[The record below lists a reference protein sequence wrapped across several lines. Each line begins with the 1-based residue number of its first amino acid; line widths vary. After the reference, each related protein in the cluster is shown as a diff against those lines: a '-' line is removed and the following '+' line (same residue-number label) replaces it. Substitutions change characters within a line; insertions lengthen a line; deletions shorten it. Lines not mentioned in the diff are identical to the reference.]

1 MNSKPEHIINI
12 EDIGSFIQP
21 KEFLLNNSEQE
32 LVAACKAGKKVAQK
46 RIYELFAGKML
57 NVCRRYAKDTEQA
70 RDFMHDGFIKVFL
83 NIEKFREQ
91 SSLQTWITRIMIN
104 NSISAIKKEVRR
116 GIKIKIEDARLS
128 QEEAK
133 DFELIEKQPIT
144 ARQVFE
150 KLNDLPLGYKTVLSL
165 YVLDGYT
172 HKEIGEKLGI
182 SEGTSK
188 SQLAKAK
195 KLLAKL
201 LTEAYL

>member
-1 MNSKPEHIINI
+1 MNPKPEHIINI
-12 EDIGSFIQP
+12 EDIGNFIQP
-21 KEFLLNNSEQE
+21 KEFLLNNSEHE
-32 LVAACKAGKKVAQK
+32 LVAACKAGEKVAQK

-57 NVCRRYAKDTEQA
+57 NVCKRYAKDTEHA
-70 RDFMHDGFIKVFL
+70 RDLMHDGFIKVFL

-116 GIKIKIEDARLS
+116 GIKVQIEDVKLRDEDS
-128 QEEAK
+128 T

-150 KLNDLPLGYKTVLSL
+150 KLNELPLGYKTVLSL
-165 YVLDGYT
+165 YILDGHT
-172 HKEIGEKLGI
+172 HKEIGEQLGI

-195 KLLAKL
+195 KLLARL

>member
-1 MNSKPEHIINI
+1 MNSKPEHIINL
-12 EDIGSFIQP
+12 EDIGAFVQP
-21 KEFLLNNSEQE
+21 KEFLLNNSEHE

-57 NVCRRYAKDTEQA
+57 NVCRRYAKDSEHA
-70 RDFMHDGFIKVFL
+70 RDLMHDGFIKVFL

-104 NSISAIKKEVRR
+104 NSISAIKKEVRK
-116 GIKIKIEDARLS
+116 GIKVKIEDVQLK
-128 QEEAK
+128 EDDVV

-150 KLNDLPLGYKTVLSL
+150 KLNELPLGYKTVLSL
-165 YVLDGYT
+165 YVLDGFT
-172 HKEIGEKLGI
+172 HREIGEQLGVT
-182 SEGTSK
+182 EGTSK

-195 KLLAKL
+195 KLLAKI

>member
-12 EDIGSFIQP
+12 EDIQALIQP
-21 KEFLLNNSEQE
+21 KEFLLNNSEHE

-57 NVCRRYAKDTEQA
+57 NVCRRYAKDSEHA
-70 RDFMHDGFIKVFL
+70 RDLMHDGFIKVFL

-91 SSLQTWITRIMIN
+91 STLQTWITRIMIN
-104 NSISAIKKEVRR
+104 NSISAIKKDIRR
-116 GIKIKIEDARLS
+116 GIKVNIDDVYLQEDDAA
-128 QEEAK
+128 EY
-133 DFELIEKQPIT
+133 ELLEKQPIT

-150 KLNDLPLGYKTVLSL
+150 KLADLPLGYKTVLSL
-165 YVLDGYT
+165 YVLDGHT
-172 HKEIGEKLGI
+172 HKQIGEKLGI
-182 SEGTSK
+182 TEGTSK

-195 KLLAKL
+195 RLLAKI

>member
-12 EDIGSFIQP
+12 EDIGAFIQP
-21 KEFLLNNSEQE
+21 KEFLLNNSEHE

-57 NVCRRYAKDTEQA
+57 NVCRRYAKDSEHA
-70 RDFMHDGFIKVFL
+70 RDLMHDGFIKVFL
-83 NIEKFREQ
+83 NIDKFREQ

-104 NSISAIKKEVRR
+104 NSISAIKKEVRK
-116 GIKIKIEDARLS
+116 GIKVKIEDVQLR
-128 QEEAK
+128 EDDVVE
-133 DFELIEKQPIT
+133 FELIEQQPIT

-150 KLNDLPLGYKTVLSL
+150 KLNELPLGYKTVLSL
-165 YVLDGYT
+165 YVLDGFT
-172 HKEIGEKLGI
+172 HKEIGQQLGVT
-182 SEGTSK
+182 EGTSK

-195 KLLAKL
+195 RLLAKI

>member
-12 EDIGSFIQP
+12 EDIGAFIQP
-21 KEFLLNNSEQE
+21 KEFLLNNSEHE

-46 RIYELFAGKML
+46 RVYELFAGKML
-57 NVCRRYAKDTEQA
+57 NVCRRYARDVEHA
-70 RDFMHDGFIKVFL
+70 RDLMHDGFIKVFL
-83 NIEKFREQ
+83 NIDKFREQ

-104 NSISAIKKEVRR
+104 NSISAIKKEVRK
-116 GIKIKIEDARLS
+116 GIKVKIEDVSLKD
-128 QEEAK
+128 EDTT
-133 DFELIEKQPIT
+133 DFELVEKQPIT

-150 KLNDLPLGYKTVLSL
+150 KLNELPLGYRTVLSL
-165 YVLDGYT
+165 YVLDGHT

-182 SEGTSK
+182 TEGTSK

>member
-1 MNSKPEHIINI
+1 LNSKPEHIINI